1 MLWAVMMIAMLAWC
15 THQPDTNLT
24 DGQFE
29 HQHAV
34 DMASKDAQEQSWS
47 KVGTVELLAPTNAQQ
62 ITTGSV
68 EYTTW
73 VQWYLAQPVNAPDAP
88 GVVIIHERRW
98 LNDNIKQMAEVLAM
112 NGYKVLAVDLYNG
125 QVAVD
130 MDQAKTLSSSLDQ
143 EASTRN
149 LLAAEQYLRS
159 LNSTKVA
166 SLWWC
171 LWGKQSL
178 ELSAASESL
187 DATIVYYGRL
197 PTSTGQIATIN
208 RPLLGIFAELDNGI
222 PPASVNA
229 FEQVLGSQW
238 ASWYDI
244 TIYSGVNHAFANPT
258 GQAFAKEATLDA
270 WRKTLEFLK
279 TNLGS

>member
-1 MLWAVMMIAMLAWC
+1 M
-15 THQPDTNLT
+15 
-24 DGQFE
+24 
-29 HQHAV
+29 
-34 DMASKDAQEQSWS
+34 DMATKDAQEQSWS
-47 KVGTVELLAPTNAQQ
+47 KIGTVELLAPANPQQ
-62 ITTGSV
+62 ITTGLV

-73 VQWYLAQPVNAPDAP
+73 VQWYLAQPANAPDAP

-178 ELSAASESL
+178 ELSAASDSL
-187 DATIVYYGRL
+187 DATVVYYGRL

-229 FEQVLGSQW
+229 FEQALANQW
-238 ASWYDI
+238 WTWYDI
-244 TIYSGVNHAFANPT
+244 TIYSGANHAFANPT
-258 GQAFAKEATLDA
+258 GQAFKKEATLDA
-270 WRKTLEFLK
+270 WSKTLQFLK